1 MFMNA
6 RQCFPRNV
14 TTKETFV
21 RIAYSKYDDQK
32 KKKLDFDSE
41 LHTNETEQSVV
52 NKFLSSN

>member
-1 MFMNA
+1 MLMNA
-6 RQCFPRNV
+6 KTECFLRKV

-21 RIAYSKYDDQK
+21 RRVYSKYDD

-52 NKFLSSN
+52 NKFVSSN